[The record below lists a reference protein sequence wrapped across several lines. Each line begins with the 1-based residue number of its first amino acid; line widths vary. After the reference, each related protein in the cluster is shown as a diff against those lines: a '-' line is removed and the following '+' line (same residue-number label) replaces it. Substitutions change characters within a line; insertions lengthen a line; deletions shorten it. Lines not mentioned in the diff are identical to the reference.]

1 MNEEL
6 FATVRCVV
14 FDIDDTLY
22 LERDYVRS
30 GFAAIDRVVSE
41 RFGAGGFAIQAWELF
56 EQGIRGNTFDLALRA
71 CGVEASPADIES
83 LVTAYRQHL
92 PAISLAAD
100 AAACLAAIEGKVAI
114 AAISDGPF
122 DSQHNKALALGLAR
136 WCEPVVLTATLG
148 EGKGKPHPAAF
159 QRVEQATGFRGD
171 QCLYLADNPAK
182 DFQGPRGLGW
192 RTIRIRRPLG
202 LHFDVDAPAI
212 WDVEMADLG
221 KVAGLLMLASGS

>member
-1 MNEEL
+1 MNEEQ
-6 FATVRCVV
+6 FATIRCVV

-30 GFAAIDRVVSE
+30 GFAAMDRVVSE
-41 RFGAGGFAIQAWELF
+41 RFQASGFAAKAWELF

-71 CGVEASPADIES
+71 CGVEAAPAEIEA
-83 LVTAYRQHL
+83 LVTAYRQHV
-92 PAISLAAD
+92 PAIALATD
-100 AAACLAAIEGKVAI
+100 AAECLAAIEGKVAI

-136 WCEPVVLTATLG
+136 WCQPVVLTATLG
-148 EGKGKPHPAAF
+148 EGMGKPHPAAF
-159 QRVEQATGFRGD
+159 ERVEQATGFRGEE
-171 QCLYLADNPAK
+171 CVYLADNPAK

-202 LHFDVDAPAI
+202 LHYAVDDPVN
-212 WDVEMADLG
+212 WDVEVADLG
-221 KVAGLLMLASGS
+221 KLARLLKLADSS